1 MNGSS
6 NEEEREFRKVYMDY
20 HKIICKVAYS
30 HVRDYYLAQDI
41 CQEAFLRLHQYF
53 DSMPKEK
60 IKAWLIVVAVN
71 LARDIRKKGGQYTE
85 IVGLSDWERVKNEE
99 RAGNNVEEFLERA
112 DARSLCLE
120 ALEGLREKNEKWYEI
135 LVLVECVGVPRKKIA
150 KAHGISLSTVDGYLK
165 RAKAWL
171 KVNYKDMYQDLY
183 K

>member
-1 MNGSS
+1 MES
-6 NEEEREFRKVYMDY
+6 
-20 HKIICKVAYS
+20 
-30 HVRDYYLAQDI
+30 
-41 CQEAFLRLHQYF
+41 
-53 DSMPKEK
+53 
-60 IKAWLIVVAVN
+60 
-71 LARDIRKKGGQYTE
+71 
-85 IVGLSDWERVKNEE
+85 
-99 RAGNNVEEFLERA
+99 AGNNVEEFLECA